1 MWYYENKKGGTNMV
15 QINYDNNFVGYD
27 EFDEKEVLDEL
38 IRIKKKF
45 GLGRIEKASI
55 DKTYRIT
62 VLFLESK

>member
-1 MWYYENKKGGTNMV
+1 MV
-15 QINYDNNFVGYD
+15 QINYDNNFVGFD
-27 EFDEKEVLDEL
+27 TFDEKEVLDEL